1 MNRLLLLVTITTF
14 LFWLSPR
21 AYAQDSYT
29 IEEQTFYRDAT
40 ISKNLG
46 ALPKPGDLSDILQCK
61 AANEVFWTSLVKD
74 DPYSPEAHEAKRNAG
89 WYAEVA
95 QWVFEVE
102 NSMIFDA
109 INSAKSLPKEELL
122 SLLKQCKKA
131 PDGWRE

>member
-1 MNRLLLLVTITTF
+1 MNRFFFLVTIAAF
-14 LFWLSPR
+14 LFGLPLI
-21 AYAQDSYT
+21 ADAQDSYT
-29 IEEQTFYRDAT
+29 IQEQTFYRDAT

-46 ALPKPGDLSDILQCK
+46 SLPKPGDLSDILQCK
-61 AANEVFWTSLVKD
+61 AANEVFWTSLVQD

-109 INSAKSLPKEELL
+109 INSAKSLPEEELL

-131 PDGWRE
+131 PDRWRE